1 MSGWTNENQLVIFE
15 SNYLKNNVTGTISS
29 VFSPNNNHIRIYTLY
44 GMWTVCN
51 QFAILHKWKT
61 TYMCDNVNYSTSNNL
76 DSLSLINNIDSERLV
91 QQAHYERL
99 SNSYIL
105 NELLEK
111 QQIFIA
117 NRTLRV
123 KLLLKQIDLLITATK
138 EGTSLF
144 RDISN
149 MLLNLLPTSWATTI
163 TNIMLIVVIIISLP
177 IILLPRHQ
185 RDRLWTTLTVRSAQP
200 EL

>member
-1 MSGWTNENQLVIFE
+1 MPFTLLIKTDFDSWLKYSYPDQTRLIVFKNSTYIISMSGWTNENQLVIFE

-91 QQAHYERL
+91 Q
-99 SNSYIL
+99 
-105 NELLEK
+105 
-111 QQIFIA
+111 
-117 NRTLRV
+117 
-123 KLLLKQIDLLITATK
+123 
-138 EGTSLF
+138 
-144 RDISN
+144 
-149 MLLNLLPTSWATTI
+149 
-163 TNIMLIVVIIISLP
+163 
-177 IILLPRHQ
+177 
-185 RDRLWTTLTVRSAQP
+185 
-200 EL
+200 